1 MYSYFAPSAHRIHIF
16 AIMKNFQSFRGARY
30 VEAAE
35 VRSHAAKLFE
45 QYNYMLRLQV
55 K

>member
-1 MYSYFAPSAHRIHIF
+1 MLL
-16 AIMKNFQSFRGARY
+16 KNFLSFRGANY

-35 VRSHAAKLFE
+35 VLSQMDKLFE
-45 QYNYMLRLQV
+45 QYNYKLRLQV